1 MVVAQLL
8 EWSLQTPEVHGSN
21 LVVDKIYISYQQYW
35 KVENIKKQR
44 LWIFKKKFAVSGLCR
59 KLLSDLFD

>member
-21 LVVDKIYISYQQYW
+21 LVIDKIYMSYQLNR
-35 KVENIKKQR
+35 KVENIKKQKPG
-44 LWIFKKKFAVSGLCR
+44 IFKKLAVSGLCR
-59 KLLSDLFD
+59 TLLSDLFD

>member
-21 LVVDKIYISYQQYW
+21 LVVDKIYISYQQY
-35 KVENIKKQR
+35 
-44 LWIFKKKFAVSGLCR
+44 
-59 KLLSDLFD
+59 